1 MRDDLADIQARLAD
15 INRRA
20 APVLEENSRLHAAA
34 GKAVTLI
41 LAMAAFGVLTV
52 IAIAPTEQSLKAKAV
67 DCQEACVTWQK

>member
-34 GKAVTLI
+34 GNAVTLI

-67 DCQEACVTWQK
+67 DCQEACISWQK